1 METEINRAPRALDH
15 MRWPGSG
22 RSPELS
28 IIGWGFPLNA
38 AWEFAQSPLYA
49 DWDQQW
55 TYLLWT
61 RFHCT
66 VGDVM
71 ILLGA
76 FWLTSL
82 VFGTR
87 RWIGTTHHAALLFVV
102 LGIGYTTWSEWF
114 NTSIRASWGYA
125 AAMPVI
131 GGVGLAPVLQWML
144 LPPLVLWLSRPRT
157 SQRTGAR

>member
-1 METEINRAPRALDH
+1 MKTEMTRAPSAPDRV
-15 MRWPGSG
+15 RWPRSG
-22 RSPELS
+22 HSPELS

-49 DWDQQW
+49 DWDQPW

-71 ILLGA
+71 ILVAA

-82 VFGTR
+82 VLGTR
-87 RWIGTTHHAALLFVV
+87 RWIGTKHHAALLFVV

-131 GGVGLAPVLQWML
+131 GGVGLAPVLQWTL
-144 LPPLVLWLSRPRT
+144 LPPLVLRLSQPRT